1 MTDREPHE
9 LPSAYAPAE
18 VEARR
23 YEHWEK
29 AGYFTPEAQE
39 NPGAPSFAIV
49 LPPPNV
55 TGSLHIGHAL
65 DHTLSDTIVRRRRM
79 QGYRTLWL
87 PGMDHAGIATQNVV
101 ERELAKDGLSRHD
114 LGREAFVARVW
125 QWKTEY
131 GGRILGQM
139 RRLGDS
145 VDWSRERFT
154 MDEGLSRAVQ
164 TIFKRLF
171 DDELIYRAERIINW
185 CPRCLTALSDIEV
198 DHPDDEGELVSIRY
212 GDGENSIVVATTRAE
227 TMLGDTAVAVHPDD
241 ERYRHL
247 VGTVVEL
254 PLTGRAIPIVADA
267 HVDPAFGTGAVK
279 VTPAHDPNDFEIGR
293 RHDLP
298 GVPIMDERGVI
309 TAAGPFQGLDR
320 FEARPAIVAA
330 LREAG
335 RVVKEVRPYVH
346 AVGHCSRCGTTVE
359 PRQSLQ
365 WFVRVAPLAK
375 AAGDAV
381 RDGRVALSPTEMNAR
396 YFGWVDDMH
405 DWCISRQLWWGH
417 RIPVWYSPD
426 GEARC
431 VGPNETPPP
440 GWTQDPDVLDTWFSS
455 ALWPFSTLGWPDDTP
470 DLRAFYPTS
479 VLVTGYDILFFWVV
493 RMMMFGLYANR
504 GKAPQ
509 DAVPFRNVVLHGLV
523 RDQFGKKMSK
533 SRGNTVDPLE
543 WIDRFGADAVRFTL
557 ARGSNPGSDTS
568 VSEEWA
574 AGSRN
579 FCNKLWNAT
588 RFALLNGASTGSAS
602 VDGQTGTDGP
612 FDTDESGTGHHP
624 QPGAELA
631 VADRWILS
639 RLSAVIAE
647 VDGLLEQFEFGKA
660 CDALYHFAWDEFCD
674 WYLELAKVPLAAA
687 TAAQADADVD
697 PATQAAA
704 DRTKNVLGFVLDQML
719 RLLHPVMPFVTD
731 ELWTAL
737 TGQDSLMMAAWPTF
751 ARDDKA
757 AEAEIASLMRLV
769 TEIRRF
775 RSDQGLRP
783 GQRVPARLAGIEATP
798 LAAHEAS
805 IRSLLRLTEP
815 TDAGPAPTPAPA
827 PAPTSPASTSPRR
840 WRPRASPSRS
850 TWPAP
855 STWRPSA
862 RGWRRTWPP
871 PARRRPRWR
880 PSSATPASPT
890 GRPLTW
896 SPSPGSAW
904 PTRKPISP
912 AWRPGSRPWPD
923 QLG

>member
-1 MTDREPHE
+1 VTDREPDG
-9 LPSAYAPAE
+9 LPSQYAPAD

-39 NPGAPSFAIV
+39 NEDAPSFAIV

-65 DHTLSDTIVRRRRM
+65 DHTLSDALVRRRRM

-114 LGREAFVARVW
+114 LGREAFVERVW

-198 DHPDDEGELVSIRY
+198 DHTDDEGELVSIRY
-212 GDGENSIVVATTRAE
+212 GDGDGSIVVATTRAE

-241 ERYRHL
+241 ERYAHL

-293 RHDLP
+293 RHGLP

-335 RVVKEVRPYVH
+335 RIVKEVRPYLH

-417 RIPVWYSPD
+417 RIPVWYSPQ
-426 GEARC
+426 GEVRC
-431 VGPNETPPP
+431 VGPNETAPE

-509 DAVPFRNVVLHGLV
+509 DAVPFRRVVLHGLV

-557 ARGSNPGSDTS
+557 ARGSNPGSDTAI
-568 VSEEWA
+568 SEEWA

-588 RFALLNGASTGSAS
+588 RFALMNGAS
-602 VDGQTGTDGP
+602 VDG
-612 FDTDESGTGHHP
+612 E
-624 QPGAELA
+624 PGAELA

-639 RLSAVIAE
+639 RLSAVIVE

-660 CDALYHFAWDEFCD
+660 CEALYHFAWDEFCD

-687 TAAQADADVD
+687 EAD
-697 PATQAAA
+697 PAAA
-704 DRTKNVLGFVLDQML
+704 DRTKRVLGFVLDQTL
-719 RLLHPVMPFVTD
+719 RLLHPIMPFVTD

-737 TGQDSLMMAAWPTF
+737 TGQDSVMMAAWPTF
-751 ARDDKA
+751 RSDDQA

-783 GQRVPARLAGIEATP
+783 GQRVPARLKGIETTP

-805 IRSLLRLTEP
+805 IRSLLRLTDLADNVSASLTTEGVTVEIDLAGTVDVAAERARMEKDLAAARKEAAQMAAKLGNSGF
-815 TDAGPAPTPAPA
+815 TDKAPA
-827 PAPTSPASTSPRR
+827 DVVAKSRQRQADAEADIARLEARLASLS
-840 WRPRASPSRS
+840 
-850 TWPAP
+850 
-855 STWRPSA
+855 
-862 RGWRRTWPP
+862 
-871 PARRRPRWR
+871 
-880 PSSATPASPT
+880 
-890 GRPLTW
+890 
-896 SPSPGSAW
+896 
-904 PTRKPISP
+904 
-912 AWRPGSRPWPD
+912 
-923 QLG
+923 

>member
-1 MTDREPHE
+1 M
-9 LPSAYAPAE
+9 
-18 VEARR
+18 
-23 YEHWEK
+23 
-29 AGYFTPEAQE
+29 
-39 NPGAPSFAIV
+39 
-49 LPPPNV
+49 
-55 TGSLHIGHAL
+55 
-65 DHTLSDTIVRRRRM
+65 
-79 QGYRTLWL
+79 
-87 PGMDHAGIATQNVV
+87 
-101 ERELAKDGLSRHD
+101 
-114 LGREAFVARVW
+114 
-125 QWKTEY
+125 
-131 GGRILGQM
+131 
-139 RRLGDS
+139 
-145 VDWSRERFT
+145 
-154 MDEGLSRAVQ
+154 
-164 TIFKRLF
+164 
-171 DDELIYRAERIINW
+171 
-185 CPRCLTALSDIEV
+185 
-198 DHPDDEGELVSIRY
+198 
-212 GDGENSIVVATTRAE
+212 
-227 TMLGDTAVAVHPDD
+227 
-241 ERYRHL
+241 
-247 VGTVVEL
+247 
-254 PLTGRAIPIVADA
+254 
-267 HVDPAFGTGAVK
+267 
-279 VTPAHDPNDFEIGR
+279 
-293 RHDLP
+293 
-298 GVPIMDERGVI
+298 
-309 TAAGPFQGLDR
+309 
-320 FEARPAIVAA
+320 AA

-335 RVVKEVRPYVH
+335 RIVKEVRPYVH

-431 VGPNETPPP
+431 VGPERDAAAGLDP
-440 GWTQDPDVLDTWFSS
+440 GPRRPRHLVLQRAVAVLHPRLARRHPRPARLLPDE
-455 ALWPFSTLGWPDDTP
+455 
-470 DLRAFYPTS
+470 RARRPA
-479 VLVTGYDILFFWVV
+479 YDILFFWVV

-588 RFALLNGASTGSAS
+588 RFALLNGASTGSVS

-612 FDTDESGTGHHP
+612 FDTDESSTRRHP

-687 TAAQADADVD
+687 AQADADVD
-697 PATQAAA
+697 PAAQAAA

-815 TDAGPAPTPAPA
+815 TDAGDANTDGFNVSASLAAEGVTVEIDLAGTVDVAAERARMEKDLAAARKEAAQMAAKLGNSGFTDRAPA
-827 PAPTSPASTSPRR
+827 DVVAKSRQRQADAEADIARLQARLASLR
-840 WRPRASPSRS
+840 
-850 TWPAP
+850 
-855 STWRPSA
+855 
-862 RGWRRTWPP
+862 
-871 PARRRPRWR
+871 
-880 PSSATPASPT
+880 
-890 GRPLTW
+890 
-896 SPSPGSAW
+896 
-904 PTRKPISP
+904 
-912 AWRPGSRPWPD
+912 
-923 QLG
+923 

>member
-1 MTDREPHE
+1 VTDREHE
-9 LPSAYAPAE
+9 LPSQYAPAE

-39 NPGAPSFAIV
+39 NENAPSFAIV

-65 DHTLSDTIVRRRRM
+65 DHTLSDTMVRRRRM

-114 LGREAFVARVW
+114 LGRDAFVARVW

-198 DHPDDEGELVSIRY
+198 DHSDDEGELVSIRY
-212 GDGENSIVVATTRAE
+212 GDGDDSIVVATTRAE

-320 FEARPAIVAA
+320 LEARPAIVAA

-335 RVVKEVRPYVH
+335 RIVREVRPYLH

-381 RDGRVALSPTEMNAR
+381 RDGRVELSPTEMNAR

-426 GEARC
+426 GEVRC
-431 VGPNETPPP
+431 VGPNETPPE

-504 GKAPQ
+504 GKSPQ
-509 DAVPFRNVVLHGLV
+509 DAVPFRQVVLHGLV

-557 ARGSNPGSDTS
+557 ARGSNPGSDTA

-588 RFALLNGASTGSAS
+588 RFALLNGATTGGAG
-602 VDGQTGTDGP
+602 VDGGTGTNGP
-612 FDTDESGTGHHP
+612 FDTADSGTDEHR

-639 RLSAVIAE
+639 RLSTVIAE

-660 CDALYHFAWDEFCD
+660 CEALYHFAWDEFCD

-687 TAAQADADVD
+687 EADGAGE
-697 PATQAAA
+697 AEAAAA

-719 RLLHPVMPFVTD
+719 RLLHPIMPFVTD

-751 ARDDKA
+751 AREDRA
-757 AEAEIASLMRLV
+757 AEAEVASLMRLV

-783 GQRVPARLAGIEATP
+783 GQRVPARLNGIETTP
-798 LAAHEAS
+798 LAGHEQS
-805 IRSLLRLTEP
+805 IRSLLRLTNA
-815 TDAGPAPTPAPA
+815 TDAADGFNVSASLTAEGVTAELDLAGTVDVAAERARMEKDLAVARKEAAQMAAKLGNSAFTDKAPA
-827 PAPTSPASTSPRR
+827 DVVAKSRQRQADAEADIARLEARLASLR
-840 WRPRASPSRS
+840 
-850 TWPAP
+850 
-855 STWRPSA
+855 
-862 RGWRRTWPP
+862 
-871 PARRRPRWR
+871 
-880 PSSATPASPT
+880 
-890 GRPLTW
+890 
-896 SPSPGSAW
+896 
-904 PTRKPISP
+904 
-912 AWRPGSRPWPD
+912 
-923 QLG
+923 